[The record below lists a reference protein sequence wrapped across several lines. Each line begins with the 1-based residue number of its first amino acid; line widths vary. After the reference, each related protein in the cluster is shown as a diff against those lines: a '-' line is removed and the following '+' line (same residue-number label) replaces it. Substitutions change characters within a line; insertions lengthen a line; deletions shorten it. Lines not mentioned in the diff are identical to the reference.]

1 MKVWTPLV
9 YKYKYIIHLASS
21 TLVGYNNVFE
31 SKDEVNSIELDFF
44 REKKCEQKLS
54 YDCFWYEKVA
64 FLITYIDSHQKSS
77 CLSEIYVG
85 ADNICSIKQWRDA
98 KEGIYLE
105 KTFFWSMNFSL
116 FTHESAET
124 EECFE

>member
-44 REKKCEQKLS
+44 REKKREQKPS
-54 YDCFWYEKVA
+54 FDCFWYEKVA

-85 ADNICSIKQWRDA
+85 AGNICSNKQWRDA

-105 KTFFWSMNFSL
+105 KTFFWSRQWQ
-116 FTHESAET
+116 
-124 EECFE
+124 